1 MTVQT
6 RTERIGAPDGAG
18 SFDAHVA
25 LPAAGVGPGLLVI
38 QEIFGVTQY
47 IRTRCAELAQ
57 LGYVAMA
64 PDAFWRIEPNI
75 EVGDSEADLQ
85 RAIGLGGQF
94 DADKGIPDL
103 CAALAHL
110 RTLPETQ
117 GQPCGVLG
125 YCFGGTMAFAVA
137 GRADPDIAVAYYGSG
152 IASMLKLGQNI
163 SCPTLFHFGTLDPY
177 IPAESIAAVA
187 AFAAEKPTMEHHVYD
202 AGHAF
207 DNIFHPLCKGY
218 EAAQAEAWQ
227 VTRTFLARYMSPT

>member
-6 RTERIGAPDGAG
+6 RTESISAPDGAG

-25 LPAAGVGPGLLVI
+25 LPPAGTGPGLLVI
-38 QEIFGVTQY
+38 QEIFGVTHY
-47 IRTRCAELAQ
+47 IRRRCADLAQ

-75 EVGDSEADLQ
+75 EIGDSDADLQ

-117 GQPCGVLG
+117 GHPCGVLG

-137 GRADPDIAVAYYGSG
+137 CHADPDVAVAYYGSG
-152 IASMLKLGQNI
+152 IPSMLELGQRI
-163 SCPTLFHFGTLDPY
+163 SCPVQFHFGTRDAY
-177 IPAESIAAVA
+177 IPAEAIAAVA
-187 AFAAEKPTMEHHVYD
+187 DFAAKNPAMEHHEYD

-207 DNIFHPLCKGY
+207 DNVFHPLGQGF
-218 EAAQAEAWQ
+218 ESVQAQAWHNTCA
-227 VTRTFLARYMSPT
+227 FLDQHMSST